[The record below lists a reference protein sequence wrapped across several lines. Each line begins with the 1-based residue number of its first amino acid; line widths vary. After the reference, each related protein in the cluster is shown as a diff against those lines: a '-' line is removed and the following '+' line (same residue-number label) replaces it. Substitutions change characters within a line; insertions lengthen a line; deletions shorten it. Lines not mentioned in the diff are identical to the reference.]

1 MATTTRDR
9 TDDIRALEELW
20 AAPAA
25 AEPEHEPRARPRRR
39 LAFPEVPGALL
50 AGAWIAFFLVVFSL
64 QPDPEPGMTY
74 PAWVVGFSYGI
85 FGLLFAAAA
94 FGPLF
99 GRLGFALAGAAGPLL
114 IALAVNCRA
123 SEHHLGN
130 WWLAELGAA
139 LALTGLAAAGL
150 AQRLRRQ

>member
-25 AEPEHEPRARPRRR
+25 VEPEPVPRPRRPA
-39 LAFPEVPGALL
+39 LPQVPGTLL

-85 FGLLFAAAA
+85 FGLLLAAAA

-99 GRLGFALAGAAGPLL
+99 SRLGFALAGAAGPLL